1 MSAQEGS
8 NAGFKL
14 ALSAGALGL
23 MGMAALGSLLLFA
36 AIAGGIVAMLLA
48 MMPGDA
54 VSSVALDPSTPGQ
67 MAWTEGEHAQEIWLE
82 VDLSHHFDSPWL
94 EGELVVDGQSHPV
107 SFSGDAVLAGDS
119 GKMTANWR
127 SDGDHVQGWTRVMEL
142 EPGGSGSPHEIEA
155 VLIPGQ
161 STTPRILRLHI
172 VDCDNW
178 SCDPHRLF

>member
-1 MSAQEGS
+1 MSSQEGS
-8 NAGFKL
+8 NTGFKL

-23 MGMAALGSLLLFA
+23 LAITGLGSLLLFA

-48 MMPGDA
+48 MMPGDPVA
-54 VSSVALDPSTPGQ
+54 SVALDPNTDAQ
-67 MAWTEGEHAQEIWLE
+67 MSWTEGAHAQEIWLE
-82 VDLSHHFDSPWL
+82 LDLSHHFEPPWL
-94 EGELVVDGQSHPV
+94 EGELVVDGQSYPV
-107 SFSGDAVLAGDS
+107 SFSGGAVLSGQS

-142 EPGGSGSPHEIEA
+142 DPGGAGSQHELEA

-161 STTPRILRLHI
+161 STSPRVLRLHV

>member
-1 MSAQEGS
+1 MSEQEGS

-23 MGMAALGSLLLFA
+23 MALVGLGSLLLFA
-36 AIAGGIVAMLLA
+36 VIAGGIVAMLLA
-48 MMPGDA
+48 MMPGDP

-142 EPGGSGSPHEIEA
+142 DPGGSGSQHEIDA
-155 VLIPGQ
+155 VLIPGE
-161 STTPRILRLHI
+161 STTTRILRLHV
-172 VDCDNW
+172 VDCENW